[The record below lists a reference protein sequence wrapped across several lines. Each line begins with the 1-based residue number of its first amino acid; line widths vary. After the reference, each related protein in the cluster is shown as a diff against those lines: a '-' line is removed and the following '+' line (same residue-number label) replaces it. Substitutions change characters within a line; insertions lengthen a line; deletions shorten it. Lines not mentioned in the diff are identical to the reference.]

1 MEGNIMLIASSF
13 KKVLVITAVA
23 GNLSLSAALFDVSHA
38 DIRTQA
44 IITVYSDGKV
54 MATYEA
60 VDQGRMDN
68 DCYVFHVKK
77 GVREPE
83 VRVCGTFT
91 VEQVR

>member
-1 MEGNIMLIASSF
+1 MLIASSF

>member
-1 MEGNIMLIASSF
+1 MLIASSF
-13 KKVLVITAVA
+13 KKVLVITTVA
-23 GNLSLSAALFDVSHA
+23 GNLSLSAALFDVAHA

-44 IITVYSDGKV
+44 IIMVYSDGKV
-54 MATYEA
+54 MATYKA

-77 GVREPE
+77 GVREPV

>member
-38 DIRTQA
+38 NIRTQA